1 MELKTKDKANGK
13 RNSRINYIQ
22 YLNWSLQGEPT
33 DRVLLGQ
40 GTQSLHQTCLN
51 TRTYPVNNALAE
63 KRALALDDWA
73 RGCKEWDEAT
83 KCFGETKDCPL
94 TSSTLVPE

>member
-1 MELKTKDKANGK
+1 MAKEQQNKLHTVAEL
-13 RNSRINYIQ
+13 
-22 YLNWSLQGEPT
+22 EPSGGT
-33 DRVLLGQ
+33 DRALPGQ
-40 GTQSLHQTCLN
+40 GTQSLHQTCIK

-73 RGCKEWDEAT
+73 RGYKEWDEAT

-94 TSSTLVPE
+94 TSFTLVPEQEERTRV